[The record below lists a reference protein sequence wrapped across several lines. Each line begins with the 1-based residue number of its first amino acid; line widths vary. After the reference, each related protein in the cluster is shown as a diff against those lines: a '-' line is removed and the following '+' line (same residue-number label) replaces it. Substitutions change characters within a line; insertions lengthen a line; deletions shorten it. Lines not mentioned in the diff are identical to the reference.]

1 MVISIKDYNL
11 DLTIR
16 YSIIINNPSNYGES
30 TFFLS
35 LNLLFTV
42 LLLHLLECYTEIIK
56 NLVLII
62 AILVFL
68 CLPQLNNDI
77 MQVFLFIILTHGFE
91 QLFHGF
97 YRQLT
102 FPRVGVILRLEQ
114 LPDLLPMHVEK
125 LMDIIMSLFFNF
137 QWEQLVVLQ

>member
-1 MVISIKDYNL
+1 
-11 DLTIR
+11 
-16 YSIIINNPSNYGES
+16 
-30 TFFLS
+30 
-35 LNLLFTV
+35 
-42 LLLHLLECYTEIIK
+42 
-56 NLVLII
+56 
-62 AILVFL
+62 
-68 CLPQLNNDI
+68 

-125 LMDIIMSLFFNF
+125 LMDIIMSLFFYF